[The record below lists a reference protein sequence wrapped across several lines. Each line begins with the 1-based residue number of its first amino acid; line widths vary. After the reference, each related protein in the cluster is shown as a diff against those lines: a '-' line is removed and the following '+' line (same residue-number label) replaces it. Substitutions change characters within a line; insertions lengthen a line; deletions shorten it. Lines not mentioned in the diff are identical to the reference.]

1 MTTIKLDAGR
11 VKIVAHRGLS
21 HLEKENTCSAFVAA
35 GNRDGIFGIETDV
48 HRTADGNFVL
58 CHDDHT
64 NRVSG
69 GDCLVLEESTFESLR
84 KLRLT
89 DLDGKRGRADLRI
102 PTVEEYIG
110 ICKRYEKTCVFE
122 FKNVLPK
129 EDIGRLVE
137 IFRRENYLDHVVFIT
152 FKPENLIALREFDKE
167 VPAQILLE
175 EWVDGALEQMVKY
188 NLGLDIDLNAL
199 TKELVDQVHAAGLEV
214 NCWTVNTLE
223 EAARVMEM
231 GVDYITTDI
240 LEAKV

>member
-21 HLEKENTCSAFVAA
+21 SLEKENTCAAFVAA

-48 HRTADGNFVL
+48 HRTADGKFVL
-58 CHDDHT
+58 FHDDNT
-64 NRVSG
+64 QRVG
-69 GDCLVLEESTFESLR
+69 LDHLVLEESTFEALR
-84 KLRLT
+84 GLRLT

-110 ICKRYEKTCVFE
+110 ICKRYQKTCVFE

-137 IFRRENYLDHVVFIT
+137 IFRKEDYLDHVIFIS
-152 FKPENLIALREFDKE
+152 FQPQNLFALREFDRE

-175 EWVDGALEQMVKY
+175 KWVDGALEQMVKY
-188 NLGLDIDLNAL
+188 HIGLDIDLTAL

-223 EAARVMEM
+223 DAAKVMEM
-231 GVDYITTDI
+231 GVDYITTNI

>member
-11 VKIVAHRGLS
+11 VRIVAHRGLS
-21 HLEKENTCSAFVAA
+21 SLEKENTCAAFVAA
-35 GNRDGIFGIETDV
+35 ANRDGIFGIETDV
-48 HRTADGNFVL
+48 HRTADGKFVL
-58 CHDDHT
+58 FHDDNT
-64 NRVSG
+64 KRVG
-69 GDCLVLEESTFESLR
+69 LDHLVLEESTFETLRSLP
-84 KLRLT
+84 LT
-89 DLDGKRGRADLRI
+89 DLDGKRGRADLRM

-137 IFRRENYLDHVVFIT
+137 IFRRENYMDHVIFIS

-188 NLGLDIDLNAL
+188 HVDLDIEWIAL
-199 TKELVDQVHAAGLEV
+199 TKELVDRVHAAGLAV

-223 EAARVMEM
+223 EAAKVMEM
-231 GVDYITTDI
+231 GVDYITTNI
-240 LEAKV
+240 LEASV